1 MLFLNKLDV
10 VVKKL
15 KPFLQT
21 VREYHVLESGVL
33 RVGLDIFY
41 RYLFPSL
48 KSYLVAF
55 YDYFTFDNALAH
67 VAIPS
72 GCKITRYEAKDV
84 LFHLW

>member
-48 KSYLVAF
+48 KSYLVVF
-55 YDYFTFDNALAH
+55 YNNLTLYRALAH

-72 GCKITRYEAKDV
+72 KYP
-84 LFHLW
+84 FWS